1 MHRLIVMTK
10 SGTPRLITLLAG
22 RTRIGRDANNAVVL
36 DSVKVSRSHA
46 EIDATRGAAVLVDLS
61 SSNGTRV
68 NGRKVRWQALKHRD
82 LIALGDVELRFLAD
96 GSGRTDMAT
105 LSLAVDSRTGS
116 LERAAFARVL
126 TPGR

>member
-10 SGTPRLITLLAG
+10 SGTPRLITLQAG
-22 RTRIGRDANNAVVL
+22 RTRIGRDANNVVVL

-46 EIDATRGAAVLVDLS
+46 EIDATRGAAVLVDLG

>member
-10 SGTPRLITLLAG
+10 SGTPRLITLQAG
-22 RTRIGRDANNAVVL
+22 RMRIGRDANNAVVL

-46 EIDATRGAAVLVDLS
+46 EIDATRGAAVIVDLG

-96 GSGRTDMAT
+96 GDGRTDMAT
-105 LSLAVDSRTGS
+105 LSLAVDSRVGG
-116 LERAAFARVL
+116 LERAALAL
-126 TPGR
+126 GPTPGR

>member
-10 SGTPRLITLLAG
+10 SGTPRLIALQAG

-46 EIDATRGAAVLVDLS
+46 EIDATRGAAVLVDLG

>member
-10 SGTPRLITLLAG
+10 SGTPRLITLQAG

-46 EIDATRGAAVLVDLS
+46 EIDATRGAAVLVDLG

-82 LIALGDVELRFLAD
+82 LIALGYVELRFLAD

>member
-10 SGTPRLITLLAG
+10 SGTPRLITLQAG

-46 EIDATRGAAVLVDLS
+46 EIDATRGAAVLVDLG

>member
-10 SGTPRLITLLAG
+10 SGTPRLITLQAG

-46 EIDATRGAAVLVDLS
+46 EIDATRGAAVLVDLG

-105 LSLAVDSRTGS
+105 LSLAVDSRNGS
-116 LERAAFARVL
+116 IERAAFARVL